1 MTSTSCSHS
10 HLPHLMIRAVEVPPP
25 GVRRI
30 VPKTLVYLFIRETR
44 RFSIDSSWTPESAL
58 AELTSQ
64 INQGGLAIVWKLGNP
79 SVPVGFAICEQSKLG
94 LVLSHF
100 HIESVIPREQE
111 PLVTKELFHK
121 VVRAQMRRLG
131 LQTVSV
137 TAPLFSAQPIQ
148 MYLKGSSVSRVG
160 VY

>member
-1 MTSTSCSHS
+1 MTSISHSHS

-30 VPKTLVYLFIRETR
+30 VPKALVYMFLRETS
-44 RFSIDSSWTPESAL
+44 RFTIESSWTPESAL
-58 AELTSQ
+58 VELTSQ
-64 INQGGLAIVWKLGNP
+64 INQGRLAIVWQLGNP
-79 SVPVGFAICEQSKLG
+79 SIPVGFAICEQNESG

-100 HIESVIPREQE
+100 YIERRIPREQE
-111 PLVTKELFHK
+111 SLVTQELFDK
-121 VVRAQMRRLG
+121 VVKAQMRRLG

-148 MYLKGSSVSRVG
+148 LCLKGASVSRVG